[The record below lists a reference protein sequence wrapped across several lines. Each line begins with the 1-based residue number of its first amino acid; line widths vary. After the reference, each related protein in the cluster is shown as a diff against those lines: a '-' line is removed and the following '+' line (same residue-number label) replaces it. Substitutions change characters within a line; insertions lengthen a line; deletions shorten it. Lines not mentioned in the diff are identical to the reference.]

1 MNKRNT
7 IKFADRVV
15 GEIWIDKNT
24 KAHELY
30 INKEREKLSELIQV
44 EYKKCYGNLVPVVE
58 R

>member
-7 IKFADRVV
+7 VKFVDTVV

-24 KAHELY
+24 KAYEFY
-30 INKEREKLSELIQV
+30 ISKEREKLSELIQL
-44 EYKKCYGNLVPVVE
+44 EYRKCYGNLVPVVE